1 MAKISRNAPCPC
13 GSGKKYKK
21 CCLLRKEAEALEQR
35 RILEQNVGKALVE
48 VDDLD
53 DLVK

>member
-1 MAKISRNAPCPC
+1 M
-13 GSGKKYKK
+13 
-21 CCLLRKEAEALEQR
+21 ETETLEHR

-53 DLVK
+53 DLSNSVLDLILVNINSTYAK